1 MSASLVVLKKISN
14 DMQYGIVTNSHIT
27 FNYINIKVWVV
38 CNAMV
43 LDSSQA

>member
-38 CNAMV
+38 CDAMV